1 MRITTLL
8 LCTAISLAARAVEPT
23 LFFHDSLGMVSD
35 TILTFPTN
43 PNAATVALETRYA
56 HPARKSSAV
65 ALTWQ
70 DGAWSAR
77 INIDNR
83 HTDDMLDRRAGA
95 LIVSRAG
102 GSDTII
108 EIRDA
113 DIHAKGEC
121 SFVLELTQYC
131 ATLLAGNITLKPIA
145 QIAGGFDPTLP
156 VAIDVHGSA
165 EIIVAV
171 LETIEDPR
179 KRLATAYNPDSLA
192 TACLNAEAP
201 QGVWKYLDRDTD
213 SRMALAGGR
222 YTLAIVKQEDSD
234 GYDIIYLDGAET
246 HADSWQPG
254 MKKGELKPTIFSGH
268 YDLIWYDAA
277 MEPITLDAHASI
289 EQGAILTLSF
299 PLLKSTLRF
308 SKSR

>member
-1 MRITTLL
+1 MRNVLILL
-8 LCTAISLAARAVEPT
+8 IAAMSLAARAVEPT
-23 LFFHDSLGMVSD
+23 LFFHDSLGIVSD

-43 PNAATVALETRYA
+43 PDAASIALETRYA

-65 ALTWQ
+65 ALIWQ
-70 DGAWSAR
+70 DGTWSAVLK
-77 INIDNR
+77 IGNR
-83 HTDDMLDRRAGA
+83 HTDDMLDPGDNG
-95 LIVSRAG
+95 LVISRSG
-102 GSDTII
+102 HPDSII
-108 EIRDA
+108 ELKDL

-121 SFVLELTQYC
+121 SFALELTRSC
-131 ATLLAGNITLKPIA
+131 ATLLAGNITLK
-145 QIAGGFDPTLP
+145 QIARIPGNFYPALP
-156 VAIDVHGSA
+156 VAIDVRGSA

-171 LETIEDPR
+171 LETTDDPR

-192 TACLNAEAP
+192 TACLSAEAP
-201 QGVWKYLDRDTD
+201 QGIWKYLDRDTD
-213 SRMALAGGR
+213 SRLALAGGR
-222 YTLAIVKQEDSD
+222 YTLAIVRQKTGD

-254 MKKGELKPTIFSGH
+254 MKKGELKPTIFTGH